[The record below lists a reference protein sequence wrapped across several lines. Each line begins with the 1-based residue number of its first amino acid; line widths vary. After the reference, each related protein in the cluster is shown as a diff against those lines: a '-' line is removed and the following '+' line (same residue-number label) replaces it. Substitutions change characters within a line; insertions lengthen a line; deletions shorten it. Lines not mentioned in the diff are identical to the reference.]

1 MQINPDKTINELFSA
16 LSYIID
22 IVGNKNIY
30 HAWRVAILSN
40 KIAQDTVGAEELKNI
55 FYASLLNDVGAVGF
69 SRHIVYYLKR
79 NDDTSRSL
87 LLSHPIIAAQLISTI
102 PNMATAAKLIL
113 DHHEWANGRGYPR
126 ARIQDDIPY
135 GSQVTRISDSID
147 IALQGSRS
155 PSLSELKQKLSAN
168 AGKEYSRQIFN
179 HAFGVLNKDD
189 FYIRISDNNQI
200 PGLFEETKKS
210 VGTINIPSKIDA
222 IGTTLEA
229 IAQVVDMKHPYTSG
243 HSLRVARYALACA
256 LAMNLGHD
264 DITRLRWAGLLH
276 DIGKL
281 NVARKI
287 LDKPDKLT
295 TREFSAVKKHAGL
308 THRIIELVPS
318 MKELAPIASSHH
330 EHFDGS
336 GYPLGLKG
344 EAIPLEARILAI
356 CDAFDAMTSN
366 RPYRT
371 PLSPEAACKEIERN
385 AGIQFDPEIVRQT
398 LPIFQNL
405 YL

>member
-1 MQINPDKTINELFSA
+1 MQINPDKTINELFTA

-30 HAWRVAILSN
+30 HAWRVAVLSTR
-40 KIAQDTVGAEELKNI
+40 IAKDTVGAEELKNI
-55 FYASLLNDVGAVGF
+55 FYASLLNDIGAVEF
-69 SRHIVYYLKR
+69 SHHIAYYLKR
-79 NDDTSRSL
+79 NDDASRSI

-102 PNMATAAKLIL
+102 PNMAGAAKLIL
-113 DHHEWANGRGYPR
+113 DHHEWANGTGYPR
-126 ARIQDDIPY
+126 SRVKEDIPY
-135 GSQVTRISDSID
+135 GSQVIRISDSID
-147 IALQGSRS
+147 IALRSRRA
-155 PSLSELKQKLSAN
+155 PSLNELKQKLSLN
-168 AGKEYSRQIFN
+168 TDKEYSRELFN
-179 HAFGVLNKDD
+179 HAFGVLNKNG
-189 FYIRISDNNQI
+189 FFGHVSDSNQI
-200 PGLFEETKKS
+200 PGLFKETQGY

-222 IGTTLEA
+222 VGTTLET
-229 IAQVVDMKHPYTSG
+229 IAQIVDMKHRYTSG

-264 DITRLRWAGLLH
+264 DITLLRWAGLLH

-287 LDKPDKLT
+287 LDKPDKLND
-295 TREFSAVKKHAGL
+295 REFNAVKKHAGL
-308 THRIIELVPS
+308 TRKIIELVPS
-318 MKELAPIASSHH
+318 MKEIAPIASGHH

-344 EAIPLEARILAI
+344 NSIPMGARILAV

-366 RPYRT
+366 RPYRK
-371 PLSPEAACKEIERN
+371 PLPPEAACKEIERN
-385 AGIQFDPEIVRQT
+385 AGIQFDPEVVKQT
-398 LPIFQNL
+398 LAIFKNL